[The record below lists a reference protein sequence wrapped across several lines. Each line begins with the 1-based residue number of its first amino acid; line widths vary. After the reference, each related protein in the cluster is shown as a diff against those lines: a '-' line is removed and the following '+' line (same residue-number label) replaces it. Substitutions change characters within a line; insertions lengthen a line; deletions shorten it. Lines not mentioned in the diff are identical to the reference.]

1 MHNYLQVYYFI
12 DKFNLKEL
20 SNIKKKINIVFRN
33 YSNNI
38 DINEI
43 QKTHNFCKKRGFNL
57 YLANNIKLAIKLNLD
72 GVYIPAFN
80 NKLNYYN
87 LKCNKKFKIIGSAHN
102 LKEVRVKEKQ
112 NCEIIFISPLFKTQK
127 SKNYL
132 EIARF
137 NLIAKRTKKD
147 VICLGGID
155 TKNLKRV
162 NLTKSKGIAS
172 ISWIKKNGLN
182 KNLGRF

>member
-43 QKTHNFCKKRGFNL
+43 QKTHNFCKKRRFNL

-80 NKLNYYN
+80 KKLNYHN

-102 LKEVRVKEKQ
+102 FKEVRVKEKQ

-127 SKNYL
+127 SKSYL
-132 EIARF
+132 GIAKF
-137 NLIAKRTKKD
+137 NLIANGTKKD